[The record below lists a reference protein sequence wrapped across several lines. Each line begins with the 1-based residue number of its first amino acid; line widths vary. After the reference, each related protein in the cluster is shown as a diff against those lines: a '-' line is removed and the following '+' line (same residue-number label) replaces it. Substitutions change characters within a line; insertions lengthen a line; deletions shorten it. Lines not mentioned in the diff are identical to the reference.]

1 MKEVGI
7 AGLSISNWTPTNDDM
22 QLPELRHNLRL
33 VQDSTKSDVDALARE
48 GKNVAEK
55 RKWAVREEHL
65 ARKRVE
71 DAENRTSAFWR
82 ALVKRIKLTL

>member
-1 MKEVGI
+1 
-7 AGLSISNWTPTNDDM
+7 M